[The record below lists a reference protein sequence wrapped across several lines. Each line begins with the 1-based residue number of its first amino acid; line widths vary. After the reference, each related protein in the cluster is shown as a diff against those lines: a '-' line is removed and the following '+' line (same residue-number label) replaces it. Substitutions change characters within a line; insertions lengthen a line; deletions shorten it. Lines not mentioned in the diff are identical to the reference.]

1 MRKKDEMSSN
11 QEVGTPAYLVSSA
24 WLKRY
29 HQFIL
34 YDQFDEQRPEHL
46 IKISAN
52 HFRDMHPGQMTTS
65 NDLCEIDKDRLN
77 LYGTGE
83 YIDQY
88 FDSNK
93 NSQIDLAIFNEELF
107 QFLFQRYGGQ
117 MIKRY
122 WTRKGSGY
130 TQVEIRLQNIR
141 TQFLNSQLLIDG
153 TFDKSMF
160 KKWWT

>member
-46 IKISAN
+46 IIISAN

-83 YIDQY
+83 LKGFEAEYIDQY

-93 NSQIDLAIFNEELF
+93 NIPKS
-107 QFLFQRYGGQ
+107 RY
-117 MIKRY
+117 IWKRS
-122 WTRKGSGY
+122 K
-130 TQVEIRLQNIR
+130 
-141 TQFLNSQLLIDG
+141 
-153 TFDKSMF
+153 
-160 KKWWT
+160 